1 MFCTAHNLLAER
13 THMGCSL
20 SQWIQKR
27 CNVFFFFLWC
37 CIWDISG
44 ILEYLLLSSH
54 CLNVHLI
61 SFVCCSFLIILTSLN
76 TRWIL
81 ELSGR
86 NWMGGYI
93 LTWNILRLALQ
104 FSEQLSRIYLI
115 CFSIEVEHDFEKNI
129 ETKVV

>member
-20 SQWIQKR
+20 SLWIQKR
-27 CNVFFFFLWC
+27 CNFLIFFFC
-37 CIWDISG
+37 DAAYR
-44 ILEYLLLSSH
+44 ILESLLLSSH

-61 SFVCCSFLIILTSLN
+61 NFVCCSFLIIMTSLN